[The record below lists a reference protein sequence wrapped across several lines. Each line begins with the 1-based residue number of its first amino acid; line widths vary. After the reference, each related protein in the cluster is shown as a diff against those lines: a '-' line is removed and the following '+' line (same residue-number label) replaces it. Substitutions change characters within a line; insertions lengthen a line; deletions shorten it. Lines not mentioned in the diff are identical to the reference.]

1 MTLRPAS
8 NYTEYPRIAI
18 FSFDFTGRLM
28 FHRISFST
36 LAQALALLSLLAGNA
51 PAQQNPAA
59 AKKPAA
65 APAAKAPYRRIVPG
79 VFKTIPA
86 DIRAE
91 DASSVHNV
99 IELLNNAPGIS
110 WKPTLHP
117 NSRTLKDMA
126 TETIFRRNIFGL
138 EFTFKAPRMIWVDV
152 PQETGKM
159 QKKLVW
165 YLLYKVKNVGGQVT
179 TVEQPDGTYKV
190 ETINEPVTFDPQ
202 FVLESLEYKKAY
214 LDRNIPVAVE
224 EIRKRED
231 PARRLL
237 SSTEIAATP
246 IPVSTDKSDKSV
258 WGVATWEDVD
268 PRIDFFS
275 IYVQGLSN
283 AYRWIDPPGGFK
295 KGHPAG
301 TGRVF
306 TTKTLRLNFWRPG
319 DEFREDQREIRFGI
333 PGKVDYE
340 WVYR

>member
-1 MTLRPAS
+1 MFS
-8 NYTEYPRIAI
+8 RIAFLPFAQTVATLLLI
-18 FSFDFTGRLM
+18 AATA
-28 FHRISFST
+28 
-36 LAQALALLSLLAGNA
+36 LAQE
-51 PAQQNPAA
+51 
-59 AKKPAA
+59 KPAA
-65 APAAKAPYRRIVPG
+65 TPAAKSPYRRIIPG

-91 DASSVHNV
+91 DASNVHNV
-99 IELLNNAPGIS
+99 IELLNNVPNIS

-117 NSRTLKDMA
+117 NSRTLREMS
-126 TETIFRRNIFGL
+126 TGTTFRRDIFGL

-152 PQETGKM
+152 PQESGKM
-159 QKKLVW
+159 QRKLIW
-165 YLLYKVKNVGGQVT
+165 YLLYKVKNVGGQIT

-190 ETINEPVTFDPQ
+190 ETVNEPVTFDPQ

-214 LDRNIPVAVE
+214 LDRQIPVAVE
-224 EIRKRED
+224 AIRKRED
-231 PARRLL
+231 PARKLL
-237 SSTEIAATP
+237 SSVEIAANP
-246 IPVSTDKSDKSV
+246 IPISTDRADKSV

-295 KGHPAG
+295 KGDPPG
-301 TGRVF
+301 QGRIF

-319 DEFREDQREIRFGI
+319 DEFLEDLQEIRFGI